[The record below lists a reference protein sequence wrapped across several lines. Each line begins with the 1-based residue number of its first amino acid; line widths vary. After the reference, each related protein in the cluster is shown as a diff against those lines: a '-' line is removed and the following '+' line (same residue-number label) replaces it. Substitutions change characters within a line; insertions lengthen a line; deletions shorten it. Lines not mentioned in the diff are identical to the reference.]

1 MTTQEKI
8 NAAAELNPTVNAFL
22 RQNGVVKQSFTMV
35 KDAQIEGNF
44 YLQGRD
50 AASQP
55 ISAFVNIL
63 NNAEAKGFEVEI
75 LCQPYDGKIA

>member
-8 NAAAELNPTVNAFL
+8 IAAAELNPTVNAFV

-35 KDAQIEGNF
+35 KDAQVPGNF

-55 ISAFVNIL
+55 LSVFVGIL
-63 NNAEAKGFEVEI
+63 NNAEAKGFEIEI
-75 LCQPYDGKIA
+75 LGQPYDGKIA

>member
-8 NAAAELNPTVNAFL
+8 NEAAKLNPTVNAFI
-22 RQNGVVKQSFTMV
+22 RHNGVVKQSFTMV

-50 AASQP
+50 AVSQP
-55 ISAFVNIL
+55 ISVFVNIL

-75 LCQPYDGKIA
+75 LGQP